1 MRVSVNLAAGT
12 LLDASLPRLVEDL
25 LTRYQVSATSLVL
38 EVTETALLREPDRSL
53 AVVEALRALGAQV
66 SIDDFGTGYSSLT
79 QLRQLPVSELKLDRS
94 FTVDLL
100 TDPRA
105 AAIVANTIALAHDL
119 QLRVVAEGVDDTLT
133 LAALAGLACDET
145 QGYLHAKPLSA
156 EGFNAWLHAHENADL
171 VATEAAASRASATPA
186 AVTS

>member
-1 MRVSVNLAAGT
+1 M
-12 LLDASLPRLVEDL
+12 DASLPRLVEDL

-105 AAIVANTIALAHDL
+105 PRSWPTPSPWPTICSCGWSP
-119 QLRVVAEGVDDTLT
+119 R
-133 LAALAGLACDET
+133 
-145 QGYLHAKPLSA
+145 
-156 EGFNAWLHAHENADL
+156 AWM
-171 VATEAAASRASATPA
+171 TP
-186 AVTS
+186 

>member
-1 MRVSVNLAAGT
+1 M
-12 LLDASLPRLVEDL
+12 
-25 LTRYQVSATSLVL
+25 
-38 EVTETALLREPDRSL
+38 
-53 AVVEALRALGAQV
+53 

-119 QLRVVAEGVDDTLT
+119 RLRVVAEGVEDEPT
-133 LAALAGLACDET
+133 LAALSDLTCDET
-145 QGYLHAKPLSA
+145 QGYLHTQPLSA
-156 EGFNAWLHAHENADL
+156 QAFDGWLQRHESGAGL
-171 VATEAAASRASATPA
+171 TSSSQVA
-186 AVTS
+186 V